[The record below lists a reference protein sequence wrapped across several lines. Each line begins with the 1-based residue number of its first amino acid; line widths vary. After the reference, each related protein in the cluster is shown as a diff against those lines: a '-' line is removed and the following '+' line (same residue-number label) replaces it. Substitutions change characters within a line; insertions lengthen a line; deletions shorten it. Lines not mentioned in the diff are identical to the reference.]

1 MNNTTKTSAFSSLLT
16 IGVLLSTHSAIAL
29 AADGPHEWLGR
40 MSHAVQNMSY
50 AGTVIRTRRGEA
62 EALKIVRKIEDGV
75 VSEKMTVQEG
85 NRLEI
90 IRKGDEVHC
99 ILPDTKSVLVE
110 SWDNQGTLFSMLPGR
125 DIEFGNEYDLSI
137 VREDRVAGRK
147 AVLLA
152 IRPHDEFR
160 FGHRLWLDRSTAF
173 PLRTELIDGDG
184 TILEQIRFADIN
196 LDSEIS
202 AEALSPSMS
211 LENFTWYA
219 ETAKR
224 VEIDIAIDWNCD
236 DLPAGF
242 RVVSTKTEQL
252 PGADAPVTHI
262 LYSDGLAT
270 VSVFIGQVR
279 KKKLAR
285 RSNIGGSNAYSMQLA
300 DYQITAIGEVPAVT
314 VQRIASS
321 MRPQ

>member
-1 MNNTTKTSAFSSLLT
+1 MPFSLALDVLVAVLLVIT
-16 IGVLLSTHSAIAL
+16 IGYAVVLNRRLGRLRRDKSDLEKL
-29 AADGPHEWLGR
+29 AATF
-40 MSHAVQNMSY
+40 VQATARAEESIGNLKKTANSLKE
-50 AGTVIRTRRGEA
+50 RTDNDQ
-62 EALKIVRKIEDGV
+62 ALSD
-75 VSEKMTVQEG
+75 
-85 NRLEI
+85 
-90 IRKGDEVHC
+90 
-99 ILPDTKSVLVE
+99 
-110 SWDNQGTLFSMLPGR
+110 
-125 DIEFGNEYDLSI
+125 DLAF
-137 VREDRVAGRK
+137 VREDRGAGRK

-152 IRPHDEFR
+152 LRPHDEFR

-202 AEALSPSMS
+202 AEALLPSVS